1 MVKAEE
7 IDFIAERNSEIKYLQ
22 VATTIL
28 EERTRKRE
36 IGNLEK
42 LKFNFVNKPDEMPV
56 YGFDLNGALIHETF
70 DSTIENLQKGIYI
83 VRVGAKTIK
92 VAL

>member
-1 MVKAEE
+1 MPILKTFGKSSKSFVYTGNFCIQGYRVKTRQMVKAEE

-36 IGNLEK
+36 IGNLE
-42 LKFNFVNKPDEMPV
+42 
-56 YGFDLNGALIHETF
+56 
-70 DSTIENLQKGIYI
+70 
-83 VRVGAKTIK
+83 
-92 VAL
+92 